1 MQSIAVRLRDMNEK
15 NVLLTNVVGALHL
28 KERGNKPNRDTNVVD
43 ATHLRPKVPLGTTTF
58 VSIRLGYCPKV
69 QRTDHIFPLA

>member
-1 MQSIAVRLRDMNEK
+1 MNEK

-58 VSIRLGYCPKV
+58 VSTRL
-69 QRTDHIFPLA
+69 D